1 MKQIFIEQLFFDSI
15 VFSAMT
21 DADTFIIYDHLH

>member
-1 MKQIFIEQLFFDSI
+1 MKQIRIKHLFFESI

-21 DADTFIIYDHLH
+21 DADTFIIYDHLY